1 MSRRDRTLIVLDTKV
16 SKMLTTSI
24 PQAEQRVLLQNI
36 SWQFF
41 ESLLVEL
48 GDHRSSRL
56 AYHKGNL
63 EIMTPLWEHENPNR
77 TIDRLINTLTEEL
90 NLDICP
96 GGSVTLKRSER
107 KAGKEPD
114 SCYYIQNEAQVRGI
128 TNLDLTQT
136 PPPDLAVEI
145 DITSSS
151 LNQFNIYAD
160 LGVPEIWRYDG
171 RSIKFYQL
179 QNGEYVECDRS
190 PTFPTLPPTRVDT
203 FLAECQT
210 LGVNLAV
217 RQFREWVRNQ

>member
-1 MSRRDRTLIVLDTKV
+1 ME
-16 SKMLTTSI
+16 TTSI
-24 PQAEQRVLLQNI
+24 RQAEQRVLLQNI

-77 TIDRLINTLTEEL
+77 KIEAMILAFVDEL
-90 NLDICP
+90 NFIVEM
-96 GGSVTLKRSER
+96 GGSVTLKRSEK
-107 KAGKEPD
+107 KAAKEPD
-114 SCYYIQNEAQVRGI
+114 SCYYIQNEARVRGI
-128 TNLDLTQT
+128 TKLDLTET

-151 LNQFNIYAD
+151 LNQFDIYAD
-160 LGVPEIWRYDG
+160 LGVLEIWRYDG

-179 QNGEYVECDRS
+179 QKGEYVECDRS
-190 PTFPTLPPTRVDT
+190 PTFPTLPATKVDE
-203 FLAECQT
+203 FLAQCQT
-210 LGVNLAV
+210 LGITVAV